1 MTELNLIFDLFL
13 VLALAFLG
21 GFIAKKLR
29 QPLILGYVLGGL
41 ILGRL
46 VFNFIQRKTELENLA
61 EIGIALLLFSLGIEF
76 SFAKIYRVKKIAF
89 FGGIIQIAFFILLGV
104 LIFPRFGFD
113 LYSSLFMAC
122 CFSLSSTAVVTKI
135 LFERGEIDS
144 LPGEIMVG
152 WLLVQDLA
160 VLPML
165 LILPKMAFLE
175 SISIFQF
182 LLIILKIGLLFLFIF
197 FGRFVI
203 PKILDLVMAVNSREI
218 LLLSVIFLCLFSAFG
233 TYELGL
239 SFALGAFLAGFLV
252 SESSQNHAIFSE
264 IRPLRDVFSIIF
276 FVTLGTIINPS
287 FLLFHFWQ
295 ILTLAFLVIFLKFL
309 IVSSLVLYLGYH
321 SKTAFLVGV
330 GLVQVGEFSFILSK
344 MGISQNL
351 IPEEIYSYILSVS
364 LLTIVL
370 TPLFFNLAPKF
381 YSFLKKTTSL
391 KFPKLYSLVFA
402 GFDRRQGLDDLPL
415 ENHVVIC
422 GFGRVGSWLGRAC
435 EMAGIPFIVVDFNHQ
450 VVFDLRRR
458 GIPVVYGDP
467 ADLEVL
473 DFAQVDRAKIIVI
486 AIPDSHTQEL
496 VITNALTLN
505 PQINIICRSHFEKDQ
520 LRLKSLGVKTIIMP
534 EFEASL
540 SIIHRIL
547 QSFGFDKE
555 EISGKIKRI
564 KLEHGL

>member
-1 MTELNLIFDLFL
+1 
-13 VLALAFLG
+13 
-21 GFIAKKLR
+21 
-29 QPLILGYVLGGL
+29 
-41 ILGRL
+41 
-46 VFNFIQRKTELENLA
+46 
-61 EIGIALLLFSLGIEF
+61 
-76 SFAKIYRVKKIAF
+76 
-89 FGGIIQIAFFILLGV
+89 
-104 LIFPRFGFD
+104 
-113 LYSSLFMAC
+113 
-122 CFSLSSTAVVTKI
+122 
-135 LFERGEIDS
+135 
-144 LPGEIMVG
+144 
-152 WLLVQDLA
+152 
-160 VLPML
+160 ML
-165 LILPKMAFLE
+165 LILPKMAFLG

-197 FGRFVI
+197 LGRFII
-203 PKILDLVMAVNSREI
+203 PKILDLVAAVNSREI

-287 FLLFHFWQ
+287 FLFFHFWQ

-330 GLVQVGEFSFILSK
+330 GLVQVGEFSFVLSK
-344 MGISQNL
+344 MGISQNI

-391 KFPKLYSLVFA
+391 KFPKLYLLFFA

-520 LRLKSLGVKTIIMP
+520 LRLKSLGAKTIIMP